1 VAGSSIPIV
10 DLWRIDGGAL
20 RDLRRR
26 CGRKGFALAKIA
38 SRSTSISAMHSSSLR
53 IIALPAVLT
62 LVCFSGAWFAPAAA
76 QAQGPR
82 ERSEKNALRGM
93 TGEFDGVGMVL
104 WVSRDEAQQLL
115 PPNPDLRLDY
125 PGGGDRY
132 PIVLLLGSQHDVGV
146 QLRRAY
152 IHPRFLKQYENAY
165 VIVPYLRHPAASG
178 HVYTFSK
185 IFVSDERVTEQGAKL
200 NHSPKVH
207 AEIEDGR
214 DRFVVTYEG
223 QRRIDLT
230 MQEGPSLSKLHEASA
245 GTKSNSQATV
255 EFLHA
260 VFRQPKIE
268 FSPNPHVFAFDF
280 MAEASGLS
288 PALVSGTIVVPAEGS
303 AGKPNGVTVLSPDR
317 PIEAVRFS
325 SHWTKTLQH

>member
-1 VAGSSIPIV
+1 MKF
-10 DLWRIDGGAL
+10 L
-20 RDLRRR
+20 
-26 CGRKGFALAKIA
+26 
-38 SRSTSISAMHSSSLR
+38 SSLSLKR
-53 IIALPAVLT
+53 RVMGPLCWMTACLIPL
-62 LVCFSGAWFAPAAA
+62 AARA
-76 QAQGPR
+76 EPPR
-82 ERSEKNALRGM
+82 ERAEKNALRGM

-104 WVSRDEAQQLL
+104 WVSRDEAQRLL
-115 PPNPDLRLDY
+115 PNPELRLDY
-125 PGGGDRY
+125 PGEADRY

-223 QRRIDLT
+223 QRRIDLA
-230 MQEGPSLSKLHEASA
+230 MQEDPPTGKLHEASA
-245 GTKSNSQATV
+245 GTHSGAQSTV
-255 EFLHA
+255 EFLRG

-288 PALVSGTIVVPAEGS
+288 PAQVSGTVVVPGASGI
-303 AGKPNGVTVLSPDR
+303 AGKTDVITVLSPDR
-317 PIEAVRFS
+317 PVEAIRFS
-325 SHWTKTLQH
+325 SHWTKTLQR